1 MILTIPF
8 PDFDPV
14 IFQLGPFAIRW
25 YSLAYIAGLV
35 IGWRYCR
42 HLAVRSPAR
51 FVPDELPAK
60 ATEEQTQKHNERTAA
75 VFDDFLLWATLGVI
89 LGGRLGFVL
98 FYKPGDY
105 LSQPLEILKIWQGG
119 MSFHGGLLGVLAAV
133 AVFSWHRRIP
143 LVALADIISA
153 AAPIGLFLGRIA
165 NFVNGELYGRATDV
179 PWAMIFPGDS
189 EGLPR
194 HPSQLYQAGLEGLT
208 LFLVLYVL
216 ARRGGLDRTGLLSGV
231 FLTGYALSRIAMEL
245 FRQPDAHLGFL
256 LGGAT
261 MGQLLSLPILL
272 GGLGLVAWSL
282 RGRRPADRGRT
293 RSQ

>member
-14 IFQLGPFAIRW
+14 IFQIGPFAVRW

-42 HLAVRSPAR
+42 RLAVRSPAR
-51 FVPDELPAK
+51 FTPDDLPAE
-60 ATEEQTQKHNERTAA
+60 ATEEQIQEHRERTAG

-89 LGGRLGFVL
+89 LGGRLGFAL
-98 FYKPGDY
+98 FYNPGYY

-133 AVFSWHRRIP
+133 AIFAWRRRIP
-143 LVALADIISA
+143 LVPLADIVSA

-165 NFVNGELYGRATDV
+165 NFVNGELYGRPSEV
-179 PWAMIFPGDS
+179 PWAMVFPNDP

-194 HPSQLYQAGLEGLT
+194 HPSQLYQAGFEGLA
-208 LFLVLYVL
+208 LFLVLYALVRL
-216 ARRGGLDRTGLLSGV
+216 GALDRTGLLSGA
-231 FLTGYALSRIAMEL
+231 FLTGYALSRLFMEF
-245 FRQPDAHLGFL
+245 FRQPDAQLGFL
-256 LGGAT
+256 IGGST
-261 MGQLLSLPILL
+261 MGQLLSLPMLL
-272 GGLGLVAWSL
+272 GGLSLVAWSL
-282 RGRRPADRGRT
+282 RGRRSTGNG
-293 RSQ
+293 